1 MVLSDWQCLGFFH
14 FLLIWQKLSPCSF
27 CIIKLHIVVH
37 KIWQIKWKTI
47 IKLFFSL
54 IIPRHDM
61 VKNRWNKNM
70 VWISLLMTKKLVKII
85 LSGVTIVNYL
95 QYFEIKVKQPF
106 YDEKKVLTITFWNQ
120 NHAFMTKQILNNY
133 EMLGQ
138 NLERGAVKYSPLNK

>member
-1 MVLSDWQCLGFFH
+1 MYDKIATIYGICINPINEIMVLSDWQCLGFFH

-27 CIIKLHIVVH
+27 CIIKLHIVLH

-61 VKNRWNKNM
+61 VKNRWEKNM

-106 YDEKKVLTITFWNQ
+106 YDEKKS
-120 NHAFMTKQILNNY
+120 LNNY
-133 EMLGQ
+133 IL
-138 NLERGAVKYSPLNK
+138 KSKSCFYDKTDS

>member
-1 MVLSDWQCLGFFH
+1 MYDKIATIYGICINPINENMVLSDWQCLGFFH

-27 CIIKLHIVVH
+27 CIIKLHIVLH

-61 VKNRWNKNM
+61 VKNRWEKNM

-106 YDEKKVLTITFWNQ
+106 YDEKKS
-120 NHAFMTKQILNNY
+120 LNNY
-133 EMLGQ
+133 IL
-138 NLERGAVKYSPLNK
+138 KSKSCFYDKTDS